1 MEKTFPVE
9 IQPGY
14 KDGTKIKYPATSD
27 FPKEVVF
34 VLREKPH
41 KYFQRQGDDLKW
53 TCQLTA
59 QQVERGV
66 FVRIPLLDGSELKI
80 NSKEYS
86 VRQGSRISFPGFGMP
101 ISSSRKSSSSSSGGS
116 TPIKAG
122 NLIVKFDIMS

>member
-1 MEKTFPVE
+1 MVVEKTFPVE

-14 KDGTKIKYPATSD
+14 KDGTKIKYPATND

-101 ISSSRKSSSSSSGGS
+101 VSSSRKSSSGS
-116 TPIKAG
+116 TQIKAG
-122 NLIVKFDIMS
+122 NLIVKFEILS